1 MTEEMLGT
9 RAVKGSQEFL
19 LAFHKY
25 PLPGSLARCV
35 LMLLAP
41 LYGEMDTQRLT
52 GSAAAGSGGMTR
64 LARPMSWENHHL
76 GTILLILLILEGSA
90 LLVSALFL
98 ISFLYSFIH
107 SFQTRSPAS
116 GNCDGI

>member
-1 MTEEMLGT
+1 MPEEMLGT

-52 GSAAAGSGGMTR
+52 GSAAAG
-64 LARPMSWENHHL
+64 
-76 GTILLILLILEGSA
+76 
-90 LLVSALFL
+90 
-98 ISFLYSFIH
+98 
-107 SFQTRSPAS
+107 
-116 GNCDGI
+116 